1 MNIFDRRLRAFS
13 IDTSLAG
20 VLVFAL
26 IPLQQIPSQTR
37 LYLAV
42 LIYFGVFCFPDLL
55 GKGQSFG
62 KRIQKICVIYNTNE
76 LVPTKLVIPNRF
88 YLFLRDFVKCLLIII
103 TFGFYVI
110 IGGIVASNRQDGR
123 SIHDLI
129 FKTRVVALTKYV
141 SDGVELNRG
150 ETANKVLEGYGPDE
164 KH

>member
-37 LYLAV
+37 LYLAM

-76 LVPTKLVIPNRF
+76 LVPTKL
-88 YLFLRDFVKCLLIII
+88 VKCLLIII